1 MVFAQL
7 GMVNALCVL
16 GGMGLG
22 WLVDSLVHTL
32 PLFLLLGLVLGVA
45 AGVAATWEEIK
56 DYL

>member
-32 PLFLLLGLVLGVA
+32 PLFLFVGLVAGVA
-45 AGVAATWEEIK
+45 AGVAATRRELK
-56 DYL
+56 DYS